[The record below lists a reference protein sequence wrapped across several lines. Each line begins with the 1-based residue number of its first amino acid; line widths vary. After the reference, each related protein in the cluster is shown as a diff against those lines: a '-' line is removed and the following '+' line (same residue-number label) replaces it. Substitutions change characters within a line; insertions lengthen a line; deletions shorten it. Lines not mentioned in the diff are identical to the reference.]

1 MTIFTD
7 TVLIII
13 VDCQKRR
20 VAMRPLDNLVH
31 LVIPSSFC
39 HFIQT

>member
-7 TVLIII
+7 IVLIII

-20 VAMRPLDNLVH
+20 VATLPLDNLAH